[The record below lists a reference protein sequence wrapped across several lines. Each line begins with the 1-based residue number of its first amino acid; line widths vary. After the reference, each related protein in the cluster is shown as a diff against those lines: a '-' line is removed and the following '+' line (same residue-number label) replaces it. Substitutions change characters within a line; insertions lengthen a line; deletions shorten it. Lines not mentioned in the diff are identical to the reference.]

1 MSIYFTIV
9 DYIVQV
15 ETFMRTSVSAGDAEM
30 VRMLIS
36 AKVDVNNRGSN
47 VSAGMHGIVR
57 ACCVLCTWLNHWI

>member
-15 ETFMRTSVSAGDAEM
+15 ETFLRTCVSAGDAEM

-47 VSAGMHGIVR
+47 VSACLHVIIR
-57 ACCVLCTWLNHWI
+57 ALYVLCT